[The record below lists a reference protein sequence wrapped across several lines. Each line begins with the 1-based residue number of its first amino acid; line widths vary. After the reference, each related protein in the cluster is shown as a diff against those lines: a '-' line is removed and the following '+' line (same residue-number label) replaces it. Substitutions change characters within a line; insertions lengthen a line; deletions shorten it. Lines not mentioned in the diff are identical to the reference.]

1 MTPWLAEDIMNPD
14 VLTVREDML
23 VRDLALFLTEHEI
36 SGAPVVD
43 GRGRPV
49 GVVSETDVV
58 SVDRAGRKDDG
69 GEPSSYYRRAYENR
83 DSIETIRGLRIEE
96 ADLTVADIMTPIVI
110 SVGRD
115 AAVSQVARLML
126 QDHIHRVIV
135 REGESIAGIVT
146 SFDMLRLFVEDE
158 SAQVL
163 HQVS

>member
-43 GRGRPV
+43 GHGRPV

-58 SVDRAGRKDDG
+58 SVDRAGRKDDD
-69 GEPSSYYRRAYENR
+69 EPSAYYRRAFENR
-83 DSIETIRGLRIEE
+83 FSIETIRGLRIEQE
-96 ADLTVADIMTPIVI
+96 ALTVADIMTPIVI

-115 AAVSQVARLML
+115 MPVSHIARLML

-146 SFDMLRLFVEDE
+146 SFDMLRLFVDDE
-158 SAQVL
+158 SSEVL
-163 HQVS
+163 RKTG

>member
-23 VRDLALFLTEHEI
+23 VRDLALFLTEREI

-58 SVDRAGRKDDG
+58 SVDRAGRRDD

-83 DSIETIRGLRIEE
+83 FSIETIRGLRIEE
-96 ADLTVADIMTPIVI
+96 GDLTVADIMTPIVI
-110 SVGRD
+110 SVARD
-115 AAVSQVARLML
+115 APVSQVARLML
-126 QDHIHRVIV
+126 RDHIHRVMV

-163 HQVS
+163 RKIG